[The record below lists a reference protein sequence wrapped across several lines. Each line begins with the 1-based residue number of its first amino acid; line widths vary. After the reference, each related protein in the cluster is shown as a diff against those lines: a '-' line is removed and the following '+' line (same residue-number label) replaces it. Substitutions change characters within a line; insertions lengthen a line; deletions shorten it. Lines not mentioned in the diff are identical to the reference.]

1 MLAGWVVTD
10 AMLPRGAAP
19 TTDGIDLVNGMA
31 HDPKANFHDGIIEFD
46 LTTPRTAFA
55 GVAFRMQSLANYE
68 IIYFRAD
75 SGRWASVQYQPV
87 WEGETTWQLY
97 NDDGYQRALRRGLTG
112 PLHVKILIA
121 GSRADVYVAGDSTPA
136 LVVRELKRSPA
147 AGGIGFWVAGG
158 DDTTNANAGIHGLS
172 VSSSSP
178 RLAAALR
185 ETHPP
190 EQLLRWRVSPRM
202 PSDSIDTP
210 LTPPASIAAASTWKI
225 VDAEPSGLINLTRAI
240 GNPAGP
246 QRVNVFGGAG
256 WGIAFART
264 TIVSPRAQTRR
275 LYLSYSEG
283 IGVYLNGTRVYAG
296 QNQNGPSKLGVVGPE
311 TEFVDLALRPGDNDV
326 LLAITDRAFGWGFR
340 ARLDSFSGVQ
350 LSTKIATAQPTRP

>member
-1 MLAGWVVTD
+1 
-10 AMLPRGAAP
+10 
-19 TTDGIDLVNGMA
+19 
-31 HDPKANFHDGIIEFD
+31 
-46 LTTPRTAFA
+46 
-55 GVAFRMQSLANYE
+55 
-68 IIYFRAD
+68 
-75 SGRWASVQYQPV
+75 
-87 WEGETTWQLY
+87 
-97 NDDGYQRALRRGLTG
+97 
-112 PLHVKILIA
+112 VKILIA
-121 GSRADVYVAGDSTPA
+121 GSRADVYVAGDSVPA

-147 AGGIGFWVAGG
+147 TGGIGFWVAGG
-158 DDTTNANAGIHGLS
+158 ADTTNANAGIHGLS
-172 VSSSSP
+172 VSSSPP
-178 RLAAALR
+178 RLAATLR

-202 PSDSIDTP
+202 PSDSIDVP
-210 LTPPASIAAASTWKI
+210 LTPPESIAAVSTWKI

-350 LSTKIATAQPTRP
+350 LSTKIATTQPTRP